1 MNALDHILNCRWRQL
16 SLIRW
21 LGLGLRGAAALAIGL
36 FLAALPDASG
46 AAPDTASQSRARQ
59 SREALLFRNGDLL
72 YGALESVRPETGVR
86 WRHTDVENAIEF
98 APDNIA
104 EIHFPNRP
112 RVPISSPSACRLQL
126 SNGDEL
132 DGNVVLYDGEKAV
145 LETWYAGEVTVARK
159 MIQSIVPV
167 LPEGAVVY
175 EGPTGLEGW
184 TIGKVVSALGDA
196 GEWKYRNGAFYA
208 TNAASIARDVN
219 IPDMARIEF
228 DLAWKGVFQLAFA
241 IYTDYMQPINLA
253 NKDTEPQ
260 FAGFYSL
267 QLNSFSANLLP
278 VKKNDPL
285 RYLGQVS
292 VPAFNQKNAAHV
304 EIRASKPARSVAL
317 YVDGQLI
324 KQWIDTEEFAGE
336 GKGVRFVHQGQ
347 GRIRL
352 SHFRIS
358 EWNGQSDEKLV
369 GVGEVKQDVA
379 RLRNGDKVSGDVLN
393 IQDGKMIVS
402 TGGTQLTVPLSRVK
416 QIDFASPGTE
426 RKTDDAANIRAVFT
440 RGGSV
445 TFQLVEWEGGKIVGT
460 SPNFGQLAFDSTAF
474 SKVEL
479 ELRQP

>member
-1 MNALDHILNCRWRQL
+1 
-16 SLIRW
+16 
-21 LGLGLRGAAALAIGL
+21 
-36 FLAALPDASG
+36 
-46 AAPDTASQSRARQ
+46 
-59 SREALLFRNGDLL
+59 
-72 YGALESVRPETGVR
+72 
-86 WRHTDVENAIEF
+86 
-98 APDNIA
+98 
-104 EIHFPNRP
+104 
-112 RVPISSPSACRLQL
+112 
-126 SNGDEL
+126 
-132 DGNVVLYDGEKAV
+132 LYDGEKAV

-167 LPEGAVVY
+167 LPEGAVVF
-175 EGPTGLEGW
+175 EGPVGLEGW
-184 TIGKVVSALGDA
+184 TIGKVVSAIGDA

-260 FAGFYSL
+260 FSGFYSL

-336 GKGVRFVHQGQ
+336 GSGVRLVHQGQ

-352 SHFRIS
+352 SHFRVS
-358 EWNGQSDEKLV
+358 EWNGQTDEKLM
-369 GVGEVKQDVA
+369 GIPDVKQDVA
-379 RLRNGDKVSGDVLN
+379 KLRNGDKVSGDVLS

-416 QIDFASPGTE
+416 QIDLASPGIE
-426 RKTDDAANIRAVFT
+426 RKTDDASNIRAVFT

-445 TFQLVEWEGGKIVGT
+445 TFQLIEWEGGRIVGT